1 MSTVRITAE
10 DAADT
15 RVTGV
20 SPDNEKR
27 IESLQVM
34 VFDSNGNAEG
44 YARSA
49 GSTLTINMTCGR
61 SKQFRAAVN
70 CTADL
75 SSISTLGQWEATAV
89 RLGDCKS
96 NRLAMTGSTSMDVLA
111 DTDVSINVSR
121 LVSKVSINSITRR
134 FESPA
139 LASKTFIVE
148 GIYLINAAGDTN
160 FGGGA
165 PTVWFN
171 KSALVGGDADALLCD
186 GSLDAVLADGA
197 SYNTPHSFYCCPNPT
212 VSDAQGGGWSARHTR
227 LVVEAQLDGST
238 MYYPITLPVLKAN
251 HTYTVSGLTITGK
264 GCSSPDS
271 IAERSSH
278 SAILTIEDWS
288 SGASYSENL

>member
-1 MSTVRITAE
+1 MAK

-15 RVTGV
+15 RVTGI
-20 SPDNEKR
+20 SPDNERR

-34 VFDSNGNAEG
+34 VFDSNGNSEG

-75 SSISTLGQWEATAV
+75 SSVSTLGQWEATAV
-89 RLGDCKS
+89 RLGDCTG
-96 NRLAMTGSTSMDVLA
+96 NRLAMAGGTSMDILE
-111 DTDVSINVSR
+111 DTDVTINVSR
-121 LVSKVSINSITRR
+121 LMSKVSINSITRR

-139 LASKTFIVE
+139 LASKTFIIK

-160 FGGGA
+160 FGSGM
-165 PTVWFN
+165 PTVWLN
-171 KSALVGGDADALLCD
+171 KSALAGGDADALLCD
-186 GSLDAVLADGA
+186 GSLNAALADGA

-212 VSDAQGGGWSARHTR
+212 TTDTQGGSWSARHTR
-227 LVVEAQLDGST
+227 LVVEAQLDGAT

-278 SAILTIEDWS
+278 SAILTIEDWN
-288 SGASYSENL
+288 SGASYTEKL